1 MPEVTLKGSKTPN
14 LPLGGQEYTSRY
26 QEQLNN
32 ILRLYFNE
40 LDNIT
45 NGVLAPRG
53 GKFFDF
59 PYIAAQDTT
68 DQYALGNDT
77 PTIVAWNQLNYG
89 NGFTLNPGSTVTV
102 QQSGVYKIEYSLQFI
117 NTANAQHDAVVWLR
131 VNNVDV
137 PGSTSKFTLQARKS
151 AGVPSYLVAHSS
163 VVFELLAGQNV
174 GLWWATDLA
183 YNPVGPVNGI
193 RLEHEAAQ
201 TTPYPHPS
209 FPSALGSITFL
220 SRVTP

>member
-1 MPEVTLKGSKTPN
+1 MSEITLRGSKTPN
-14 LPLGGQEYTSRY
+14 LPLGGPEYTSQY

-32 ILRLYFNE
+32 ILRLYFNQ

-45 NGVLAPRG
+45 NSVLAPRG

-59 PYIAAQDTT
+59 PYIAAQDNS

-77 PTIVAWNQLNYG
+77 PTIVAWNQLDYG
-89 NGFTLNPGSTVTV
+89 NGFTLNPGSTATA
-102 QQSGVYKIEYSLQFI
+102 QQSGVYKIDYSLQFT
-117 NTANAQHDAVVWLR
+117 NTANAQHDVTVWLR

-137 PGSTSKFTLQARKS
+137 PGSASKFTLQARKS
-151 AGVPSYLVAHSS
+151 AGVPSYLVAYSS
-163 VVFELLAGQNV
+163 IVFELTAGQNV

-193 RLEHEAAQ
+193 RMEYEAAQ
-201 TTPYPHPS
+201 TVPYPHPTV
-209 FPSALGSITFL
+209 PSAVGSITFL
-220 SRVTP
+220 ARPTP